1 MPISAS
7 DISYVYSGGATNTD
21 PDESLGGDA
30 SVHVIVGNVIF
41 DSVTPNEAAAG
52 SIDYRCVY
60 ISNDNASDNFYNA
73 EILIQSQVAG
83 GATVMLG
90 FDEVNDRQSTTITNF
105 STVTGGSVTMEYV
118 DTSSH
123 SFTFAWNAS
132 VTTMASNYQT
142 QIRTID
148 YLGDV
153 TVTGSYDAGTN
164 TATFEVNFV
173 GDAAN
178 RYHQGMTVT
187 TNSLTYSGSAPTV
200 ANTKVIDGGPINS
213 TAELIDV
220 ETTPPT
226 NVTFSS
232 SGFTVGTFRSMD
244 IIPVW
249 VKRTVASGSTAIEND
264 GFVLRLTGNLFP
276 T

>member
-30 SVHVIVGNVIF
+30 SVHLIVGNVIF
-41 DSVTPNEAAAG
+41 DAVTPDEAASG

-60 ISNDNASDNFYNA
+60 ISNDNASDDFYNA

-83 GATVMLG
+83 GATVELG

-105 STVTGGSVTMEYV
+105 SNVTGGSVTLEYV
-118 DTSSH
+118 DTSPH
-123 SFTFAWNAS
+123 SFSVAWNAS
-132 VTTMASNYQT
+132 VTTMAANYQT
-142 QIRTID
+142 QIRTINF
-148 YLGDV
+148 LGDV

-178 RYHQGMTVT
+178 RYHQPITVT
-187 TNSLTYSGSAPTV
+187 TNSLTYSGAAPTV
-200 ANTKVIDGGPINS
+200 TNTKVIDGGPINS

-232 SGFTVGTFRSMD
+232 SGFTIGTFRSTD

-249 VKRTVASGSTAIEND
+249 IKRTVAAGSTAIEND